1 MPTGIRDVE
10 RRERIARAAIDVVAD
25 RGVEGLSYR
34 AVAEAAGVPLGSTTY
49 YFETLESLLDAAV
62 STASDISRDRFDE
75 WSRGIGDEDELPSHL
90 ATLLLEST
98 GPQREWTVVEYELYV
113 AALRRPRL
121 RKLGMEWGTALEGI
135 LARHVDGLTAA
146 ALAAAANG
154 LTLQSLISGVPLE
167 RAEVEPVLRRVVA
180 G

>member
-10 RRERIARAAIDVVAD
+10 RRDRIARAAIDVVAD

-34 AVAEAAGVPLGSTTY
+34 SVAKAAGVPLGSTTY
-49 YFETLESLLDAAV
+49 YFETLEALLDAAV

-75 WSRGIGDEDELPSHL
+75 WSRGIDDEDELPSHL
-90 ATLLLEST
+90 TTLLLEST
-98 GPQREWTVVEYELYV
+98 GRQRDWTVVEYELYV

-121 RKLGMEWGTALEGI
+121 RMLGMEWGTTLEGI
-135 LARHVDGLTAA
+135 LARHVDGVTAA
-146 ALAAAANG
+146 ALAAAASG
-154 LTLQSLISGVPLE
+154 LTLQSLISGVPLQ
-167 RAEVEPVLRRVVA
+167 RTEVEPVLKRVVA